1 MKLMKISIAILITIV
16 LSHVAQFAD
25 AGPAP
30 TWTPGTPCTGPGG
43 KCIVE
48 IFDHNGIGPTSSGS
62 AVFRVRNPRTPSGPA
77 PYLDLYN
84 PTLAT
89 IEKCARMVRSIKKP
103 RPGSVRLRAREY
115 TLSGSDRVVFLV
127 DRCKKLRG
135 PGPGDGHPDDGPGH
149 PDDGSGHP
157 DDGSGHPDDGSGGGD
172 PSACASGYTPTDTSC
187 SEGPGGW
194 QTVTNTLSED
204 SCNLGYED
212 EHAGPG
218 QRVIYDNSYSVT
230 CNGSSYEP
238 SVYVGPT
245 MGDSNW
251 GAFNTPSE
259 ECRLQTGDHPDGSG
273 TRVVQKILCP

>member
-1 MKLMKISIAILITIV
+1 MRLMKISIAILITIV

-25 AGPAP
+25 AAPAP
-30 TWTPGTPCTGPGG
+30 TWTPGTPCLAGCT
-43 KCIVE
+43 VE
-48 IFDHNGIGPTSSGS
+48 IFDHDGMRRDGPTS
-62 AVFRVRNPRTPSGPA
+62 AIFTVRRPKTPHGPA
-77 PYLDLYN
+77 PFLDLYN
-84 PTLAT
+84 PTFST
-89 IEKCARMVRSIKKP
+89 IENCARMVRSIKKP
-103 RPGSVRLRAREY
+103 NPGSVQLKAREY

-127 DRCKKLRG
+127 EKCRKLRG
-135 PGPGDGHPDDGPGH
+135 PGPGHPDDGPGH
-149 PDDGSGHP
+149 PDDGPGHP
-157 DDGSGHPDDGSGGGD
+157 DDGPGHPDDGSGGGD